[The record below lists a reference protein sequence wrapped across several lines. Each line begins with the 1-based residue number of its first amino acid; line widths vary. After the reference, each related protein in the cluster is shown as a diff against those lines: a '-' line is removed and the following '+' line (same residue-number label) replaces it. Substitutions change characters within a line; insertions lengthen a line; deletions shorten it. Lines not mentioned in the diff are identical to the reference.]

1 MRLALADFIGGAT
14 PLPAFEESIAK
25 VLAAQGSGRGE
36 VQAELQAAVND
47 GTLPPESL
55 RRLGLIGPAVG
66 VPDDPAVSPG
76 PRPVPPAAIAPTE
89 ARAAAPPSP
98 NRHIKP
104 GVLLGGRY
112 RLDREL
118 GEGGMGVVYSAVD
131 EEVRGEIFAIK
142 VMKAEIRE
150 KPDSLRLLRDEVRRT
165 RALRHANIVGV
176 YSLNSDPIG
185 VYMLMEHLEG
195 KSLTTLLDEEFGRG
209 MPLMRAWPVIWDI
222 GAALAYAHD
231 HNVIHSD
238 LKPSNIFITTSGSA
252 KLLDFGIARAV
263 RTRSRRL
270 DPSLMGGL
278 TPAYASCEMFEG
290 CAPDQSD
297 DVYSFA
303 CVIYE
308 MLTGRHPFN
317 RMSSVEAH
325 SRQAKPAPIPALTNR
340 QNNALARALAFERAQ
355 RTRSVEELLE
365 GLKGMATGKRRQQMR
380 IASAAVALLATGLAL
395 YLGLH
400 QRQATAPTA
409 RLALDEPT
417 SQPSDAGL
425 QSVPKPEARP
435 LPRPDLNPAAARK
448 KEAEAL
454 VPITVPISARKFTMA
469 PVALTKSDEPRL
481 ADVQKSLATAQIPL
495 EVPAAVPIEAP
506 PPAPVAAAP
515 ASAPVAAAPSPAVTV
530 AAGGP
535 AAAAPAPK
543 PGATA
548 LAKAATTAAPP
559 TVAAAATPAAAPAV
573 SAAAPA
579 VAVATPAVMTMAM
592 TSSAPSTSPEV
603 SAPQPLPA
611 AAPALPKDP
620 EHPPRGL
627 RIPSITA
634 LPDSQAIMNSDKCPY
649 PVEARNRV
657 ETGTVELLVHVTPEG
672 TVPNPQLSASSG
684 SDSLDQAAISC
695 IREFGRFPPKP
706 GGPPKASYWGRT
718 KFIWSFGD

>member
-1 MRLALADFIGGAT
+1 
-14 PLPAFEESIAK
+14 
-25 VLAAQGSGRGE
+25 
-36 VQAELQAAVND
+36 
-47 GTLPPESL
+47 
-55 RRLGLIGPAVG
+55 
-66 VPDDPAVSPG
+66 
-76 PRPVPPAAIAPTE
+76 
-89 ARAAAPPSP
+89 
-98 NRHIKP
+98 
-104 GVLLGGRY
+104 
-112 RLDREL
+112 
-118 GEGGMGVVYSAVD
+118 
-131 EEVRGEIFAIK
+131 
-142 VMKAEIRE
+142 
-150 KPDSLRLLRDEVRRT
+150 
-165 RALRHANIVGV
+165 
-176 YSLNSDPIG
+176 
-185 VYMLMEHLEG
+185 
-195 KSLTTLLDEEFGRG
+195 
-209 MPLMRAWPVIWDI
+209 
-222 GAALAYAHD
+222 
-231 HNVIHSD
+231 
-238 LKPSNIFITTSGSA
+238 
-252 KLLDFGIARAV
+252 
-263 RTRSRRL
+263 
-270 DPSLMGGL
+270 
-278 TPAYASCEMFEG
+278 
-290 CAPDQSD
+290 
-297 DVYSFA
+297 
-303 CVIYE
+303 
-308 MLTGRHPFN
+308 
-317 RMSSVEAH
+317 
-325 SRQAKPAPIPALTNR
+325 
-340 QNNALARALAFERAQ
+340 
-355 RTRSVEELLE
+355 
-365 GLKGMATGKRRQQMR
+365 
-380 IASAAVALLATGLAL
+380 
-395 YLGLH
+395 
-400 QRQATAPTA
+400 
-409 RLALDEPT
+409 
-417 SQPSDAGL
+417 
-425 QSVPKPEARP
+425 
-435 LPRPDLNPAAARK
+435 
-448 KEAEAL
+448 
-454 VPITVPISARKFTMA
+454 MA

-548 LAKAATTAAPP
+548 LAAAAAPKSTLKAATTAAPP